1 MKIGLALSTTPA
13 YSETFFINKIKG
25 LIEHDIDIVLFV
37 QENHNDFDLC
47 KVIKAPKV
55 HKNHLLQLIN
65 FIWVMIKLIPQG
77 SAVLSFYKL
86 EKSNGHSF
94 KERIKKIYLNA
105 HMLSQRL
112 DWLHFGF
119 ATQAIGSELVA
130 KAIHSKMAVSFRGFD
145 IDIYPL
151 KHPNCYNALWQ
162 HVDKVH
168 SISNYLLHKAYDL
181 GLDRNKP
188 YMIITPAVKPLN
200 DANLELP
207 QNNSRIKL
215 LTISRLHWIKGL
227 ETSIEAV
234 KLLKSQGIDFEYHIV
249 GDGNIKE
256 TERYQFLVKEY
267 ELQDDVIFHGKLSH
281 QDTLK
286 FLEFCDIYLQPS
298 ISEGFCN
305 AVLEAQSY
313 GKTLYR

>member
-1 MKIGLALSTTPA
+1 
-13 YSETFFINKIKG
+13 
-25 LIEHDIDIVLFV
+25 
-37 QENHNDFDLC
+37 
-47 KVIKAPKV
+47 
-55 HKNHLLQLIN
+55 
-65 FIWVMIKLIPQG
+65 
-77 SAVLSFYKL
+77 
-86 EKSNGHSF
+86 
-94 KERIKKIYLNA
+94 
-105 HMLSQRL
+105 
-112 DWLHFGF
+112 
-119 ATQAIGSELVA
+119 
-130 KAIHSKMAVSFRGFD
+130 
-145 IDIYPL
+145 
-151 KHPNCYNALWQ
+151 
-162 HVDKVH
+162 
-168 SISNYLLHKAYDL
+168 
-181 GLDRNKP
+181 
-188 YMIITPAVKPLN
+188 MIITPAVKPLN

-313 GKTLYR
+313 GKLCIVSETGGLVENIVPNVTGWLVPKRNPNALANKIKEVINLSPNEKQMISIQAIERITPYFSMEEQQRKFVMFYEE